1 MAHGLTAVREMFLDR
16 YAEVFAT
23 AGFTTLVYDHFG
35 FGSSDGEPRQCP
47 SPSLQLEGYRDA
59 VAWLG
64 RQASVDAGRIGL
76 WGSSF
81 SGGEVIILAAEDL
94 PIACAVAQ
102 VPALAEGGPGL
113 PTGALAAVTE
123 ALEQGRDDLV
133 LPATTATPDGDGV
146 MFEDGAHDWF
156 ARVSAE
162 RAPTWRNEVRVSGL
176 LEPFRPIDHLA
187 GAKVPL
193 LLLVAPADA
202 LTPPGPA
209 TAVAAATPLVEVVE
223 ASPAATSLPTSQ
235 GSRRP
240 SSPPSPSF
248 GATSANTDGPEPP
261 PSPGPASSSASRS
274 RSTAATP
281 PNETI
286 ASGYTPRR
294 TAVIGGLSAIL
305 FAAVVRLR
313 GDPGPG
319 R

>member
-1 MAHGLTAVREMFLDR
+1 MHPERHDIGFTSHGVTLRGWLYPATGDTPGPGIVMAHGLTAVREMFLDR
-16 YAEVFAT
+16 YAEVFAA

-47 SPSLQLEGYRDA
+47 APSVQLEGYRDA
-59 VAWLG
+59 IAWLG
-64 RQASVDAGRIGL
+64 TQASVEPGRMGI

-102 VPALAEGGPGL
+102 VPAFAEGGPGL
-113 PTGALAAVTE
+113 PTGALAAISE

-133 LPATTATPDGDGV
+133 LPATTATPDGVGI

-156 ARVSAE
+156 ARVAAE

-187 GAKVPL
+187 RTKVPL

-209 TAVAAATPLVEVVE
+209 LALARTTPLVEVV
-223 ASPAATSLPTSQ
+223 
-235 GSRRP
+235 
-240 SSPPSPSF
+240 
-248 GATSANTDGPEPP
+248 DI
-261 PSPGPASSSASRS
+261 PGGHFAVY
-274 RSTAATP
+274 
-281 PNETI
+281 E
-286 ASGYTPRR
+286 SG
-294 TAVIGGLSAIL
+294 
-305 FAAVVRLR
+305 FAACIEATVAFFHRHLGER
-313 GDPGPG
+313 
-319 R
+319 